1 MLLPQVKAK
10 SRVMARTLMVS
21 LFLCRLF
28 IFPFT
33 SVLDVNWD
41 ELRVMEAHNVDFVE
55 TLRLSLLFS
64 LNKTSMLSFNF
75 LKPSL
80 KS

>member
-41 ELRVMEAHNVDFVE
+41 ELRVMEANNVDFVE

>member
-41 ELRVMEAHNVDFVE
+41 ELRVKEAHNVDFVE